1 MISLFASIH
10 SLSRTRFPLS
20 HTTLRSLLTPSNR
33 VFAKKVVKVVAPL
46 PEELTMD
53 SYKLDPYP
61 DTDLN
66 TVCHGLNYLIEAEE
80 VKLKDPSE
88 YPDWLWTLLDPIP
101 ADPSNP
107 SYARSLRKEANRL
120 KQIEIVYDKKWP
132 GWKKYYPSEEI

>member
-1 MISLFASIH
+1 MISLFASVH

-20 HTTLRSLLTPSNR
+20 RTALRNLLTPSNF
-33 VFAKKVVKVVAPL
+33 VFAKKVIKVAAPP

-61 DTDLN
+61 ETDLS
-66 TVCHGLNYLIEAEE
+66 TVCHGLNYLIDEEE
-80 VKLKDPSE
+80 VKLKDSSE
-88 YPDWLWTLLDPIP
+88 YPGWLWTLLDPTP

-120 KQIEIVYDKKWP
+120 KQIEIVYNKKWP
-132 GWKKYYPSEEI
+132 GWKKYYPREES